1 MFIGFLLTHLGY
13 RFLFSFAHK
22 SSQSADFNHFSGM
35 YERVS
40 VEFQISKPCLFLNP
54 SGFPISAHCM
64 ALPGTPPN
72 PTPIKF
78 PAQRDREMI
87 SLETF
92 RWKNYTYPN
101 LPTKKNQG
109 NGGHLSDL
117 DLAWNQLD
125 AGGHEAAYALAHV
138 LQISES
144 RQKAAQHRWHG
155 KCSWKKAVSFF
166 FSFLCVEK
174 HDLFFVDVHKI

>member
-1 MFIGFLLTHLGY
+1 
-13 RFLFSFAHK
+13 
-22 SSQSADFNHFSGM
+22 
-35 YERVS
+35 
-40 VEFQISKPCLFLNP
+40 
-54 SGFPISAHCM
+54 
-64 ALPGTPPN
+64 
-72 PTPIKF
+72 
-78 PAQRDREMI
+78 MI

-92 RWKNYTYPN
+92 HKKLH
-101 LPTKKNQG
+101 LPKLTNKKNQG

-144 RQKAAQHRWHG
+144 RLQRVAAPVA
-155 KCSWKKAVSFF
+155 WKMQLEKSSEFF
-166 FSFLCVEK
+166 FSLLCVEK